1 VGWLRRRII
10 ILLVVF
16 FVALNLDF
24 ILPRLAPGNAA
35 FIFASGTR
43 VPQQAVILLEQRFG
57 LDQPLS
63 VQYVDYLKN
72 IFFSWPPYFGVSYEF
87 YPTPVSE
94 LIFTRIPW
102 TLLLISVSLFVS
114 ILMGYYFAGWS
125 SSRRGGKFEH
135 GSVYSS
141 IALFS
146 TPPFWIGMVLIW
158 VFAATLRWFPT
169 FGNLDFNPGA
179 GLDFAY
185 SVFIHA
191 ALPVITLTLVTFGQ
205 DYLILRGAT
214 QSVQKSD
221 FVAAAAMR
229 GLSSKTVSFGYIVK
243 NSLLP
248 YVSLLGYAVANMISA
263 VIVIE
268 FVFGYQGL
276 GDLIVDGIINRDYP
290 VIEGSFFYVTL
301 LVIGF
306 TLLGDLLL
314 VRLDPRIRR

>member
-1 VGWLRRRII
+1 VGFLRRRVI

-43 VPQQAVILLEQRFG
+43 VPQQAVLLLEARFG
-57 LDQPLS
+57 LNQPITT
-63 VQYVDYLKN
+63 QYLDYMKN
-72 IFFSWPPYFGVSYEF
+72 IFLNWPPYFGVSYEF
-87 YPTPVSE
+87 YPTPVSN
-94 LIFTRIPW
+94 LIFSRLPW
-102 TLLLISVSLFVS
+102 TLLLISVSLVAS
-114 ILMGYYFAGWS
+114 IFLGYFFAGWAAS
-125 SSRRGGKFEH
+125 GRGGKFEH

-141 IALFS
+141 IGLFA

-158 VFAATLRWFPT
+158 IFAVTLKWFPT
-169 FGNLDFNPGA
+169 YGNIDFNPG
-179 GLDFAY
+179 GGWDYAY

-191 ALPVITLTLVTFGQ
+191 VLPVITLTLVTFGQ
-205 DYLILRGAT
+205 NYLILRGAT
-214 QSVQKSD
+214 QVVQRSD
-221 FVAAAAMR
+221 FVTAAKIR
-229 GLSSKTVSFGYIVK
+229 GLKTNTVSFGYIVK

-276 GDLIVDGIINRDYP
+276 GDLIVDAIINRDYP

-301 LVIGF
+301 MVIGF
-306 TLLGDLLL
+306 TLLGDLLIA
-314 VRLDPRIRR
+314 RLDPRVRK